1 VKNLHNSRPA
11 ARRLP
16 RPGPLLPLA
25 AAVAAAIA
33 PLQAWASEEQTLGT
47 VIVKDDRIGEEK
59 GYQGGATRV
68 GKVTQLPKDVPQ
80 ALTIVSEGLIED
92 KNADTL
98 KEALRNVA
106 GLSFN
111 AGEGGRIGDNMT
123 LRGFSSF
130 GDLYLDG
137 IRDVAQYNRE
147 TFNVGQV
154 EVLRGSAA
162 MLFGRGQAGGVINQA
177 SKEPGLL
184 NKGSVTGTVG
194 SFDYKRLTLDVNQ
207 VVGENAALRVNAMK
221 TDAGSSR
228 DHVESERDGFAP
240 TLRWGIGT
248 ADEFSLGHYYLRTH
262 NTLDY
267 GVPFFNK
274 RPLDVPA
281 SRFYGT
287 TSDYENNTT
296 HISTASYIHRF
307 SNDTEIRTVLRHADY
322 DRDLWG
328 VAPRLLAGT
337 TAITDSTALR
347 RARQA
352 RGGHERTWTSQTDFT
367 SKFATGPLKHEILA
381 GLELLHEQA
390 GRWSYNNAAIP
401 NLANTTVGDPDA
413 SPTLPVGYGSR
424 TRINPSQYDGNT
436 VGTYAQDTIEFLPG
450 WKILLGLR
458 HDSLKADYRNTT
470 TATSLATTADVSFSE
485 WSYRSGLS
493 WQPSEMQHYYLAF
506 SDSFNPTA
514 DLYQF
519 TTASSTAP
527 AERSRTLEIGAKWE
541 LFEGDLSLRTSLY
554 RAEKEWERN
563 TDIESASGVPTLT
576 NPFPNLLTKKRHTD
590 GFEIEAAGR
599 ITPQWEVFLG
609 WALLHARI
617 DEAKPGGSTAV
628 EGMRPRNTPP
638 FTYSLWSTY
647 RLPAGWRIGAG
658 VEGKGSRL
666 AYGIPNGTTV
676 PNPNL
681 APGYRRWDAMVSY
694 EQPKYVVKLNIFN
707 LFDKR
712 YYESVYENGGHVV
725 AGTERSAQL
734 SVEYKF

>member
-1 VKNLHNSRPA
+1 MKKQNPIRPA
-11 ARRLP
+11 
-16 RPGPLLPLA
+16 RPCHPAPFFGAALA
-25 AAVAAAIA
+25 AASLLPAAAAEGEKSLA
-33 PLQAWASEEQTLGT
+33 PIT
-47 VIVKDDRIGEEK
+47 VQDERIDEGK
-59 GYQGGATRV
+59 GYQGGVTRV
-68 GKVTQLPKDVPQ
+68 GKLPQLPKDVPQ
-80 ALTIVSEGLIED
+80 ALTVVSEALIED

-147 TFNVGQV
+147 TFNIEQV

-194 SFDYKRLTLDVNQ
+194 RYDYKRVTADVNQ

-248 ADEFSLGHYYLRTH
+248 PDEFSIGHYTLKTH

-274 RPLDVPA
+274 RPLDVAA

-287 TSDYENNTT
+287 TSDYEDNTT
-296 HISTASYIHRF
+296 HINTGSYLHRY
-307 SNDTEIRTVLRHADY
+307 SSDTEIRTVLRQADY
-322 DRDLWG
+322 TRDLWG

-337 TAITDSTALR
+337 TAITDDTAIR

-367 SKFATGPLKHEILA
+367 TRLATGPLKHELLA
-381 GLELLHEQA
+381 GLELLHENA
-390 GRWSYNNAAIP
+390 GRWSYNNPAIA
-401 NLANTTVGDPDA
+401 NLANTTVGNPDA
-413 SPTLPVGYGSR
+413 TPPLPDGYGSR
-424 TRINPSQYDGNT
+424 TRFAISRYVGDT
-436 VGTYAQDTIEFLPG
+436 VGTYAQDSIEFLPG

-458 HDSLKADYRNTT
+458 HDRMDAQYRNNTQ
-470 TATSLATTADVSFSE
+470 TADTPADVRFSE

-493 WQPSEMQHYYLAF
+493 WQPTELQHYYLAF

-519 TTASSTAP
+519 TTATSPAP
-527 AERSRTLEIGAKWE
+527 PERSRTLELGAKWE
-541 LFEGDLSLRTSLY
+541 LLEGDLSLRTSLY

-563 TDIESASGVPTLT
+563 TDVESASAAPTLA
-576 NPFPNLLTKKRHTD
+576 NPFPNLLTRKRHTD
-590 GFEIEAAGR
+590 GFELEAAGR
-599 ITPQWEVFLG
+599 ITSRWEVFLG

-628 EGMRPRNTPP
+628 EGLRPRNTPP
-638 FTYSLWSTY
+638 FTYSLWTTY
-647 RLPAGWRIGAG
+647 RLPAGWRLGAG

-666 AYGIPNGTTV
+666 AYGIPNGTATPTV
-676 PNPNL
+676 NV

-694 EQPKYVVKLNIFN
+694 EQAKYVVKLNVLN
-707 LFDKR
+707 LLDKR

-725 AGTERSAQL
+725 PGTKRTAQL
-734 SVEYKF
+734 SLEYKF